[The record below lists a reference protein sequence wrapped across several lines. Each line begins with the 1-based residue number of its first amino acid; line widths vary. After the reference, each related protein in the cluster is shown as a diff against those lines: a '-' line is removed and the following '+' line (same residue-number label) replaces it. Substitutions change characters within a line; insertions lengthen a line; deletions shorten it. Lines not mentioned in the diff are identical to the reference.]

1 MITAQL
7 RTLVIL
13 SELVEVRTHARLVA
27 LPILVH
33 LHNSHV
39 QQIMVISS
47 PLSDF
52 LALWSS
58 HCQVKNLPHG
68 ADSADP
74 YYQILLFSV
83 ARGRGEGF
91 VRLEPRS
98 NQRTAAP
105 RRRLRLWTSR

>member
-1 MITAQL
+1 MLGLAVPPLDGTRPINSMITAQL

-47 PLSDF
+47 PMSDF

-58 HCQVKNLPHG
+58 HCQVKNRPHE

-74 YYQILLFSV
+74 YYQKSLFSV
-83 ARGRGEGF
+83 ARGR
-91 VRLEPRS
+91 R
-98 NQRTAAP
+98 AHA
-105 RRRLRLWTSR
+105 